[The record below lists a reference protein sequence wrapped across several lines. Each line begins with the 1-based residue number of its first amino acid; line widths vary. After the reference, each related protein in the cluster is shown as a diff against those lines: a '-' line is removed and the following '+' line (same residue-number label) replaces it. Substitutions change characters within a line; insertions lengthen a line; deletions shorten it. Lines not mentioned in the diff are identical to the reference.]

1 MVSEFLTRLEEQN
14 SFLVEVKVNEM
25 VSLVCYVRT
34 CRGKENEL
42 IG

>member
-1 MVSEFLTRLEEQN
+1 MVSEFLTGLEEQN

-25 VSLVCYVRT
+25 VSLVGYVRT
-34 CRGKENEL
+34 CRENEL